1 MNKLMIT
8 VACAFAAGILAAQDM
23 SAPTAVEQAGA
34 VDQGAKT
41 VAVAEEKAPELMATP
56 EKSSE
61 FVSAV
66 DVVKKRLRK
75 AGIMAGNGVIVGI
88 GVAGWTF
95 EDPGRDRNFND
106 IRSVK
111 ATEAY
116 LMAKAKVI
124 ESIKR
129 SISAMDRTMA
139 SDPKDDDPIMAAF
152 NAQKE
157 ELDAKRRE
165 LADKLEELDKA
176 ESEALYSTSITAK
189 FGNVL
194 DCLAKKLDKDF
205 NNDKIPAEKRA
216 VRDQICKECVA
227 LKEEYASL
235 EQQAEKAK
243 PKPTRSTESETKL
256 LSEMPLL
263 GAVVVAQAES
273 WDKSTG
279 DYQMAMAVVWSLKL
293 QEAAVA
299 MSEGNMKTGEP
310 GKFTAQEWVD
320 RQNLET
326 MVGPRSFTDKNG
338 NKNFVGI
345 GIADFECNAEQQ
357 STRRDEA
364 EIEAVRNIAF
374 SIGCDMSSFLEMK
387 KNVNEY
393 SDGLVTK
400 PGVKKSVVRK
410 LQQSCQHELS
420 GYQELESK
428 VFRHPISKRKTYVV
442 AYYLNPELSNSAM
455 KYLKEAYAGA
465 VRQDRTNKYKQGVHE
480 GAKSALG
487 EQRASKADFNRGVRD
502 GNSAV
507 KQSVQKSTSF
517 GAAGSKQTGG
527 GAAQGGVF
535 FGDSTIDTDF

>member
-1 MNKLMIT
+1 MNRLMIT
-8 VACAFAAGILAAQDM
+8 VVSALAAGMLSAQDM

-34 VDQGAKT
+34 VDAGAKT
-41 VAVAEEKAPELMATP
+41 VAVAEEKAPALMATP

-61 FVSAV
+61 FVSAE
-66 DVVKKRLRK
+66 DVVKKRLRQ
-75 AGIMAGNGVIVGI
+75 AGITAGNGVIVGI

-95 EDPGRDRNFND
+95 DNPGRDRNFNE
-106 IRSVK
+106 IRSFK

-129 SISAMDRTMA
+129 SVSAMDRTLA
-139 SDPKDDDPIMAAF
+139 SDPVDDDPIMAAF

-157 ELDAKRRE
+157 ELDDKRRE
-165 LADKLEELDKA
+165 LADKLSELDAA
-176 ESEALYSTSITAK
+176 ESEALYSTTISAK

-194 DCLAKKLDKDF
+194 DCLAKKLDNDF
-205 NNDKIPAEKRA
+205 NKDKIPAEKRA
-216 VRDQICKECVA
+216 IRDQIRKECEV
-227 LKEEYASL
+227 LKKEYASL
-235 EQQAEKAK
+235 ERQAQKAR
-243 PKPTRSTESETKL
+243 PTPTRTTESETKL

-263 GAVVVAQAES
+263 GSVVVAQAES

-279 DYQMAMAVVWSLKL
+279 DYQMAMAVVWSPKL

-299 MSEGNMKTGEP
+299 MSEGNMKAGKP

-320 RQNLET
+320 RQNLEV
-326 MVGPRSFTDKNG
+326 MVGPRSFTDKAG
-338 NKNFVGI
+338 NKIFVGI
-345 GIADFECNAEQQ
+345 GAADFECSAAQQ
-357 STRRDEA
+357 SIRRDEA
-364 EIEAVRNIAF
+364 ESEAVRNIAF
-374 SIGCDMSSFLEMK
+374 SMGCDMTSFLEMK
-387 KNVNEY
+387 KSMNEY

-400 PGVKKSVVRK
+400 PGMKKSAARK
-410 LQQSCQHELS
+410 IQQSCQHELT
-420 GYQELESK
+420 GCQELEHK

-442 AYYLNPELSNSAM
+442 AYYLNPELSSSAM

-465 VRQDRTNKYKQGVHE
+465 VRQDRANKYKQGVHE

-487 EQRASKADFNRGVRD
+487 EQRASKTDFNRGVRD

-507 KQSVQKSTSF
+507 KQSVQKATSF

-527 GAAQGGVF
+527 GAAQGGAYS
-535 FGDSTIDTDF
+535 GDSTIDTDF